1 VLQKPTEEVEAVLRS
16 LAADDVAM
24 LESTRQTA
32 RRRHPA
38 YRFRE
43 HVLRKLGTAVTYHRC
58 TGDELDRKIVAT
70 VNELGQITNG
80 VVQALFDVKVE
91 RASRILG
98 DMVAVDPRQDLRS
111 RAGTARHLW
120 TWPELPEPQV
130 TPAATQRRR

>member
-1 VLQKPTEEVEAVLRS
+1 MSSIARS
-16 LAADDVAM
+16 
-24 LESTRQTA
+24 
-32 RRRHPA
+32 
-38 YRFRE
+38 
-43 HVLRKLGTAVTYHRC
+43 
-58 TGDELDRKIVAT
+58 VAT

-98 DMVAVDPRQDLRS
+98 DMVDPRQDLRS

-120 TWPELPEPQV
+120 TWSELPEPQV